1 MTRVKICGITSPE
14 DALAA
19 LQAGADMIG
28 IVLAT
33 ESPQSVSYSV
43 ATSIVASVDSRIP
56 VVAVLRNYDP
66 VTDGCPSPGE
76 VPGDLIQ
83 LHGDEAERIAG
94 MFDRPVIR
102 GMHATQANV
111 ERWSACSDVDYLLL
125 DGRNPGSGEDPGH
138 GSRDIILPLECQPVI
153 LAGGLSARTVC
164 KVINRH
170 HPWGVDV
177 SSSVE
182 STPGR
187 KDPAAMRAFCD
198 AVREAPAH

>member
-1 MTRVKICGITSPE
+1 MTQVKICGITSSE

-19 LQAGADMIG
+19 MQAGADMIG

-33 ESPQSVSYSV
+33 ESPRCVSFGV
-43 ATSIVASVDSRIP
+43 AKSIIASVDSRIP

-66 VTDGCPSPGE
+66 DTDGYPSPGE

-83 LHGDEAERIAG
+83 LHGDETERIAG

-111 ERWSACSDVDYLLL
+111 ERWSACGDVDYLLL
-125 DGRNPGSGEDPGH
+125 DGRNPGRGEDAGH
-138 GSRDIILPLECQPVI
+138 GSSDIILPLECQPVI
-153 LAGGLSARTVC
+153 LAGGLIARTVG

-182 STPGR
+182 SAPGR
-187 KDPAAMRAFCD
+187 KDPAAMRVFCD
-198 AVREAPAH
+198 AVREAPSS